1 MSGKPASVGASRA
14 GVPGTPRVLVY
25 VADPRQLEPGAAARP
40 PPAAPPPSHLDALYL
55 PDNLHQQVSL
65 PRSTIY
71 RTQVDRNDQ
80 KSTPGTIFY
89 KQLNDND
96 NKRGVFGAS
105 DNTIRTEFMPISQQ
119 LVKDSCLKNDESI
132 VNHLDNVNVKRD
144 IGDGAEIGSI
154 ETFQARIPGEL
165 GEIPTYQTRGSI
177 HPGSDSVMP
186 PMHPITLRHAQNQY
200 SESVNVQTSG
210 DASNSSE
217 RELTVGRSYVN
228 YQFLEQSVSHQSIV
242 NQSISILNQQVG
254 VNRGIVS
261 EGESGNAP
269 QLVRTADGVVLAVL
283 PSGLPQPADT
293 LDLIPKT
300 VQSDAPQT
308 IIVPLGWRRIV
319 SSTSVIYISPSGTA
333 LSTLPQLRDYLQTTG
348 TCKCGLPCPL
358 RPETAFSFDPKVVS
372 KPYQAASGAEL
383 TKLCNHK
390 RKLLATLQARHSPAT
405 PPPQIDQKKVTGA
418 EVAVLK
424 KKMKKRPGFPPNMS
438 VSQLVVQ
445 RERPFNEFKS
455 QENEHNRTISP
466 GIGPHRINHGQP
478 VPTFTP
484 MQQNILNAIPQDSDV
499 KQETQVQRSSHYL
512 TVSSGWI
519 TQQQENL
526 DGQKTNQTST
536 GSGNTS
542 INVGLPVLG
551 TNGQIIGVNTGFNKQ
566 TTNFK
571 NVVGVIPHNVDLE
584 NKDEKKDAPT
594 QSNVNPIKFPVKEEE
609 SQIFCGLNQPLT
621 PEVMQKINEQQQI
634 FIQQNQKQ
642 IEMAMK
648 GFRTQLADNVNQNK
662 SQNQYVPQA
671 QLVIQNGTVVKTNPA
686 KTPPWQVKRN
696 DSSSSNSMTS
706 PNLKGLKM
714 DNIDYEESNAN
725 ISEDSITSYNSF
737 PNNEHMMNQTMC
749 TRVPPLPQH
758 YNMLGQQWPNV
769 DTNKKK
775 AKNNG
780 KGAKKK
786 TSPVENKLMTYGA
799 NGMRLIQEPK
809 CDDIPNNNV
818 PSFMDD
824 PNGYLAQQTVLL
836 NNTISRQV
844 GINNSFDSNQYE
856 NCNNC
861 YTPHSQNYGEKTS
874 KATTKSCETV
884 YRTNMVPNPSPSPN
898 NTPDSSVLSDKTIE
912 NSISQCYKSCNL
924 PMKGSSPDFSE
935 NNLRLK
941 YMKHNVYKTEFEGHP
956 PTTSPKHC
964 FDDNPVTSST
974 FIERSPIMNDNC
986 GPIQAGTVSTSNVS
1000 PTETLQPPEPSP
1012 TLSNSSRST
1021 DTPHSNGSSGSQMQQ
1036 NCTFPIPSPAYSGS
1050 CRDSFNSN
1058 PPTPNSGQMYHYNS
1072 PGPPNN
1078 QSITGTQMMH
1088 FISNHN
1094 VNKNL
1099 MEVDNISMVGVKPNL
1114 KPPHEMFRPDRRRIE
1129 NSMPG
1134 YCPPPHLGGGPAHS
1148 LIQACYV
1155 QTFVTTMASGFSVTR
1170 DTVTSVLAGKAN
1182 TATTSINASQANFIR
1197 PPPPPSVNLAT
1208 TYAIPNNQ
1216 PDPFINSVNL
1226 PTSYPLHIAGTTA
1239 QNMISKSPLEMVQNV
1254 IGSLPSKSEITN
1266 APSNTLS
1273 QTIRRTCP
1281 TTPGQILISSTGQII
1296 VSNNQMPPPPPKTS
1310 TTMSPIQNSNNI
1322 VTNVTTSITQVVPA
1336 VGGVQPIVNQ
1346 PTVVVNTLPTPFVFQ
1361 PPMVAVDGQVVQQN
1375 QVLPQIV
1382 TGGIVSGQSPNE
1394 NSRSIDLKNTQN
1406 YMQGVAMLSPESL
1419 KKRNKKKKN
1428 QPPNI
1433 TNVLQITAP
1442 QQNPN
1447 NLMVHHT
1454 SPQHNSSPQ
1463 FSPRSFQL
1471 SPNNNISPT
1480 PVLQALTIV
1489 PGKSGTPAHIVMNGQ
1504 GNSNNFGSQQIIT
1517 NTSPSQQINLLQPV
1531 NLINNAS
1538 NVMQNF
1544 PAFQQFIVPNLGGM
1558 VMTADGAIIQDN
1570 STGMPM
1576 QLQLQ
1581 TVNGQNVLTP
1591 VQNPGMFAAGANGG
1605 VVIRAQNQQGKII
1618 QSQHSPGAQF
1628 LSPNNQVMMNSP
1640 SFNGQLSPLLA
1651 NLSPTNVAFN
1661 NSQVRS
1667 GNVQAQEF
1675 IQTNQMGQTLMVPLS
1690 PKQVSLSSGSNNR
1703 SNSTFVQQNTTIVQ
1717 QQTTLVS
1724 NSHNTQMSSI
1734 TTNLQGGNSS
1744 RLSIDPN
1751 VLLGHKQMS
1760 GQKQRNFIEM
1770 PQDNGQHEE
1779 MKDDKHQAVFN
1790 QMSES
1795 EVKVENSEGYPKFM
1809 NEFGPTVG
1817 SGQGQGGFGS
1827 YVRHSVSTQTL
1838 VNQQRGKSPSQASQ
1852 TSQASQAV
1860 AAGSGCS
1867 PPDTTT
1873 LSPLG
1878 APEPAASPRLHAQT
1892 RCLSTQANYADTTTK
1907 SPEPVDANSSAMVQC
1922 VSSSEQDMAES
1933 REQSWSVPRSDFSS
1947 DNETQSM
1954 MTSVPLMRQSRT
1966 HSSVESTD
1974 LHYSQNINTS
1984 SVNNQHN
1991 VLPAASSYYDRTQ
2004 GYKRKND
2011 FGDGSSYRTDKIM
2024 RTNYNMVHG
2033 IPKDSEYDTM
2043 GISSPEKIQARHF
2056 PQSGTSTDTS
2066 AIQKVF
2072 DRHSL
2077 GSSDDGKSEEEAG
2090 SVSDACGAGGAG
2102 GVSRRF
2108 SAGDVVWGPARGFA
2122 SWPGVVQARG
2132 ADGRLRVRWF
2142 GEPAAAALP
2151 PARLLTLSEGL
2162 EAHHAASSNL
2172 RKSRKLNA
2180 LLENAIQE
2188 AMAELD
2194 KKSARGKVAAT
2205 GEDEV
2210 TPVEEVAD
2218 EVTEGTTSGTGNVAG
2233 GKSRSSRGRTRRH
2246 RKRTTNPS
2254 KTGEGARLRSS
2265 R

>member
-25 VADPRQLEPGAAARP
+25 VADPRQLEPGAVAPDP
-40 PPAAPPPSHLDALYL
+40 PPAAPPHSHLDALYL
-55 PDNLHQQVSL
+55 PDTLQQQVAL

-71 RTQVDRNDQ
+71 RTQVERNDQ
-80 KSTPGTIFY
+80 RNTSGTIFY
-89 KQLNDND
+89 KHLNDTD
-96 NKRGVFGAS
+96 CKRGLFGAT
-105 DNTIRTEFMPISQQ
+105 DNTTVQPECLPISQQ
-119 LVKDSCLKNDESI
+119 IIKDSCLKNDENI
-132 VNHLDNVNVKRD
+132 VSNHLDNVNLKRD
-144 IGDGAEIGSI
+144 SGDGDEVGSI
-154 ETFQARIPGEL
+154 ETFQASIPGQP

-177 HPGSDSVMP
+177 HVSSDSVMP
-186 PMHPITLRHAQNQY
+186 PITLRHTQNQF
-200 SESVNVQTSG
+200 SESVNVQTG
-210 DASNSSE
+210 ADACNSND

-254 VNRGIVS
+254 VSRGIVS
-261 EGESGNAP
+261 EGDSGSAP

-283 PSGLPQPADT
+283 PSGLPQTTDT
-293 LDLIPKT
+293 TDLT
-300 VQSDAPQT
+300 SRTTYSETPQT
-308 IIVPLGWRRIV
+308 IVVPLGWRRLV
-319 SSTSVIYISPSGTA
+319 SGTSVIYISPSGTA

-358 RPETAFSFDPKVVS
+358 RPETAFSFDHKVVS

-390 RKLLATLQARHSPAT
+390 RKLLATLQARVHSPAT
-405 PPPQIDQKKVTGA
+405 PPPQIDQKKGSNT

-438 VSQLVVQ
+438 VSQIVVQ

-455 QENEHNRTISP
+455 QENDHNRTISP
-466 GIGPHRINHGQP
+466 GIGQHRINSGQP
-478 VPTFTP
+478 VSTFTSMP
-484 MQQNILNAIPQDSDV
+484 QNVLNAISHDNDV

-519 TQQQENL
+519 TQQQQENL
-526 DGQKTNQTST
+526 DGQNGQKTNQPSSGTS
-536 GSGNTS
+536 NTS

-571 NVVGVIPHNVDLE
+571 NVVGVIPNAPVDLD
-584 NKDEKKDAPT
+584 NKEEKKDI
-594 QSNVNPIKFPVKEEE
+594 PIIPGTNTVKYPIKEEE

-662 SQNQYVPQA
+662 TQNQYVPQA
-671 QLVIQNGTVVKTNPA
+671 QLVIQNGAVVKTNPA

-696 DSSSSNSMTS
+696 DSNSMTS
-706 PNLKGLKM
+706 PNLKTHKI
-714 DNIDYEESNAN
+714 DNIDYEESN
-725 ISEDSITSYNSF
+725 ISEDSTGSYNSF
-737 PNNEHMMNQTMC
+737 TNNEHIMNQTMC

-758 YNMLGQQWPNV
+758 YNMLPQQWPTV
-769 DTNKKK
+769 DVGKKK
-775 AKNNG
+775 MKNNG

-786 TSPVENKLMTYGA
+786 PSPTENKVMTFGA
-799 NGMRLIQEPK
+799 NGMRMIQDPK

-844 GINNSFDSNQYE
+844 GINSSFDSNQYE

-861 YTPHSQNYGEKTS
+861 YGPHSQNQNEKTS
-874 KATTKSCETV
+874 KSTTKSCETL
-884 YRTNMVPNPSPSPN
+884 YRNTMVPNPSPSPN
-898 NTPDSSVLSDKTIE
+898 HTPDSSVLSDKAIE
-912 NSISQCYKSCNL
+912 NTMPQCYKSCNMSL
-924 PMKGSSPDFSE
+924 KGNSDFSD
-935 NNLRLK
+935 NHMRLK
-941 YMKHNVYKTEFEGHP
+941 YMKNNVFKTDFEGHP
-956 PTTSPKHC
+956 PTSSPKHC
-964 FDDNPVTSST
+964 FEDNPVTSST
-974 FIERSPIMNDNC
+974 FVERSPVINENC

-1021 DTPHSNGSSGSQMQQ
+1021 DTPHSNGSGGSQLQQ

-1050 CRDSFNSN
+1050 CRDNFNSN
-1058 PPTPNSGQMYHYNS
+1058 PSTPNSNQMYHHYNS

-1099 MEVDNISMVGVKPNL
+1099 MEVDNISMVGVKPGL
-1114 KPPHEMFRPDRRRIE
+1114 KSSHEIFRPDRRRIE

-1254 IGSLPSKSEITN
+1254 IGSLPSKSEVNSTPTN
-1266 APSNTLS
+1266 TIPQTTRRPS
-1273 QTIRRTCP
+1273 

-1375 QVLPQIV
+1375 PVLPQIV

-1394 NSRSIDLKNTQN
+1394 NSRPIDLKNGQN
-1406 YMQGVAMLSPESL
+1406 YVQGVAMLSPESL
-1419 KKRNKKKKN
+1419 KKRSKKKKN
-1428 QPPNI
+1428 QTANI

-1504 GNSNNFGSQQIIT
+1504 GSSNNFGSQQIIA

-1538 NVMQNF
+1538 SVMQNF

-1591 VQNPGMFAAGANGG
+1591 VQNPSVFTAGANGG
-1605 VVIRAQNQQGKII
+1605 MVIRAQNQQGKII

-1628 LSPNNQVMMNSP
+1628 LSPNNQVMMSSP
-1640 SFNGQLSPLLA
+1640 NFNGQLSPLLA

-1667 GNVQAQEF
+1667 GNVQTQEF

-1690 PKQVSLSSGSNNR
+1690 PKQVSMASASNNR

-1724 NSHNTQMSSI
+1724 TSHNTQMSSI

-1751 VLLGHKQMS
+1751 VLLAHKQIP
-1760 GQKQRNFIEM
+1760 GQKVRNFIEM
-1770 PQDNGQHEE
+1770 PQENGQPEE
-1779 MKDDKHQAVFN
+1779 PKDDKHQSVFN
-1790 QMSES
+1790 HMPSEN

-1809 NEFGPTVG
+1809 NEFGPG
-1817 SGQGQGGFGS
+1817 GGQGQVQGGFGS

-1838 VNQQRGKSPSQASQ
+1838 VNQQRGKSPPQGSQAA
-1852 TSQASQAV
+1852 QA
-1860 AAGSGCS
+1860 GGNGCS

-1878 APEPAASPRLHAQT
+1878 APEPAASPRLHAHA

-1933 REQSWSVPRSDFSS
+1933 REQSWSTPRNDFNS

-1954 MTSVPLMRQSRT
+1954 MPNVPLMRQNRT
-1966 HSSVESTD
+1966 HSSVESTE
-1974 LHYSQNINTS
+1974 LHYNMNVNPS

-1991 VLPAASSYYDRTQ
+1991 VIPVGSSYYDRTQ
-2004 GYKRKND
+2004 SYKRKND

-2024 RTNYNMVHG
+2024 RSNYGMVHG
-2033 IPKDSEYDTM
+2033 ISKDSDYDAM
-2043 GISSPEKIQARHF
+2043 SISSPEKGQARHF
-2056 PQSGTSTDTS
+2056 PPSGTSTDAS

-2077 GSSDDGKSEEEAG
+2077 GSSD
-2090 SVSDACGAGGAG
+2090 
-2102 GVSRRF
+2102 GV
-2108 SAGDVVWGPARGFA
+2108 
-2122 SWPGVVQARG
+2122 
-2132 ADGRLRVRWF
+2132 
-2142 GEPAAAALP
+2142 
-2151 PARLLTLSEGL
+2151 
-2162 EAHHAASSNL
+2162 
-2172 RKSRKLNA
+2172 
-2180 LLENAIQE
+2180 EN
-2188 AMAELD
+2188 
-2194 KKSARGKVAAT
+2194 
-2205 GEDEV
+2205 
-2210 TPVEEVAD
+2210 
-2218 EVTEGTTSGTGNVAG
+2218 
-2233 GKSRSSRGRTRRH
+2233 
-2246 RKRTTNPS
+2246 
-2254 KTGEGARLRSS
+2254 
-2265 R
+2265 